1 MEKITGNKS
10 LDSWTDF
17 FNKDKKSMTRFIF
30 LLKNNNN
37 SCLASENTFDF
48 DHPLFDQIPK
58 LGFLESDLKSIIESF
73 DKDGTTCIEEKT
85 RLIIS
90 VYKGVN
96 FKSWQK
102 NYSKEINQVFE
113 KSFLDGNYEKY
124 NISLE
129 KVIPIAIKSGLI
141 ERSSFMA
148 IALLRGVV
156 LGNRY
161 PENKTKKLLFLEMTV
176 NKVKIFFGF

>member
-17 FNKDKKSMTRFIF
+17 FKKDKKSMTRFIF
-30 LLKNNNN
+30 LLKNNDN

-58 LGFLESDLKSIIESF
+58 LGFLESDLKKIIENF
-73 DKDGTTCIEEKT
+73 DKDGITCAEEKT
-85 RLIIS
+85 RLIIAA
-90 VYKGVN
+90 YMGVN
-96 FKSWQK
+96 LKSWRK
-102 NYSKEINQVFE
+102 NYSEEINQVFE
-113 KSFLDGNYEKY
+113 KSFLDGYYEKY

-129 KVIPIAIKSGLI
+129 KVIPIAIKTGLI
-141 ERSSFMA
+141 QRGDFMA

-161 PENKTKKLLFLEMTV
+161 PENKQQKILFAEILA
-176 NKVKIFFGF
+176 NKFKIFFGF